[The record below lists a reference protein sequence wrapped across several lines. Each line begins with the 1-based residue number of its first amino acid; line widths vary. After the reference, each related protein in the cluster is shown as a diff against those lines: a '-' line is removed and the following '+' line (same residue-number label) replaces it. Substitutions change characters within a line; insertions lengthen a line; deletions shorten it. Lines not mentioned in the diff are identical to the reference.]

1 MSEPA
6 PGPGSWSG
14 SGLGSAGRPATVRPI
29 AADTLVALLEAGL
42 DQVVLVDCR
51 PFVDYNT
58 SHILE
63 AVNVNCSK
71 LMKRRLQQDKVQITE
86 LLQHAAKTKVRLRP
100 LTPPTH
106 PGAQGTQQVCL
117 CPPSSWTCTRA
128 GMWWSTTRTGVS
140 RPSSA
145 PSPSSAWFS

>member
-6 PGPGSWSG
+6 PGPGSWSRSR
-14 SGLGSAGRPATVRPI
+14 SGLGSEGRPAAVRPI
-29 AADTLVALLEAGL
+29 GADALVALLEAGL

-71 LMKRRLQQDKVQITE
+71 LMKRRLQQDKVQISE

-100 LTPPTH
+100 LTFEPTP
-106 PGAQGTQQVCL
+106 PGAAVPRLRSGD
-117 CPPSSWTCTRA
+117 
-128 GMWWSTTRTGVS
+128 
-140 RPSSA
+140 
-145 PSPSSAWFS
+145 